1 MPWCSETKAKILR
14 RACRQQGFTLIELL
28 VVMAILSLIIGL
40 VTPAVIGYLS
50 RAKTD
55 VTRIQLDSLATALD
69 LYQLDVGH
77 YPRQADGLAAL
88 TTRPGGEEFWKGPY
102 LKGAVPLDPWNRP
115 YLYKRS
121 DRGARGYSLQSLGA
135 DGKAGGED
143 EDADIAAPTST
154 P

>member
-1 MPWCSETKAKILR
+1 MPWCSETEAGNPR
-14 RACRQQGFTLIELL
+14 GACRQQGFTLIELL

-40 VTPAVIGYLS
+40 VTPTVIGYLS

-77 YPRQADGLAAL
+77 YPRQANGLAAL
-88 TTRPGGEEFWKGPY
+88 TTRPSGEEFWKGPY

-115 YLYKRS
+115 KH
-121 DRGARGYSLQSLGA
+121 
-135 DGKAGGED
+135 KK
-143 EDADIAAPTST
+143 P
-154 P
+154 

>member
-1 MPWCSETKAKILR
+1 MPWCSETEAGNPR
-14 RACRQQGFTLIELL
+14 GACLQQGFTLIELL

-77 YPRQADGLAAL
+77 YPRQADSLAAL
-88 TTRPGGEEFWKGPY
+88 TTRPEGVEFWKGPY
-102 LKGAVPLDPWNRP
+102 LKGAVPLDPWNQP

-121 DRGARGYSLQSLGA
+121 DRGASGYSLQSLGA
-135 DGKAGGED
+135 DGKVGGEG
-143 EDADIAAPTST
+143 EDADIAAPSST

>member
-1 MPWCSETKAKILR
+1 MPWRFETEAVNPR
-14 RACRQQGFTLIELL
+14 GACRQQGFTLIELL

-40 VTPAVIGYLS
+40 VTPTVIGYLS

-69 LYQLDVGH
+69 LYRLDVGH
-77 YPRQADGLAAL
+77 YPRQAAGLAAL

-121 DRGARGYSLQSLGA
+121 DRGASGYSLQSLGA
-135 DGKAGGED
+135 DGKAGGEG
-143 EDADIAAPTST
+143 EDADIAAT

>member
-1 MPWCSETKAKILR
+1 MPWCSETEAGNPR
-14 RACRQQGFTLIELL
+14 GACRQQGFTLIELL

-40 VTPAVIGYLS
+40 VTPTVIGYLS

-88 TTRPGGEEFWKGPY
+88 TTRPAGEEFWRGPY
-102 LKGAVPLDPWNRP
+102 LKGVVPLDPWNHP

-121 DRGARGYSLQSLGA
+121 DCGTSGYSLQSLGA
-135 DGKAGGED
+135 DGKPGGEG
-143 EDADIAAPTST
+143 EDADIVALSST